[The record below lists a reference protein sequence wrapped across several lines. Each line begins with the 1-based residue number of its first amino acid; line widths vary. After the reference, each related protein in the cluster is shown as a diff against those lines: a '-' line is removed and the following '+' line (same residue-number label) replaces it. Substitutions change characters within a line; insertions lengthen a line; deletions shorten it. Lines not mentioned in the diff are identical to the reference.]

1 MRHARVS
8 LDLAGTVAAAERLW
22 YDPEHWPL
30 IIDGF
35 ARVVRREG
43 EWPDV
48 GSVIEWESR
57 PGGRGRVTERSTA
70 HTFGAGQT
78 VAVEDDQL
86 TGTQEV
92 TFAPLQDG
100 VEVALELSYELKAA
114 GPVRRV
120 VDVLFIRRAL
130 GDSLRR
136 TLGRLGQELAAERE
150 PLL

>member
-1 MRHARVS
+1 MPRTRVS

-22 YDPEHWPL
+22 YDPEQWPA
-30 IIDGF
+30 IVDGF

-43 EWPDV
+43 EWPRA
-48 GSVIEWESR
+48 GAVIEWESR

-70 HTFGAGQT
+70 HEAGTGQT

-86 TGTQEV
+86 RGAQTV
-92 TFAPLQDG
+92 SFAPLADG
-100 VEVALELSYELKAA
+100 VEVALELSYELKSA
-114 GPVRRV
+114 GPMRRV

-150 PLL
+150 ALL